1 MENLAKELGMTS
13 MAEYR
18 IYSMQTTL
26 ADYPRVKLTDIA

>member
-26 ADYPRVKLTDIA
+26 ESHYPDQE